1 MNLDENI
8 DKNKNNNEEITVK
21 IRTMDK
27 EFEVKIKST
36 LTIRELKEK
45 IEQVIY
51 IFIQFIILYI
61 INN

>member
-8 DKNKNNNEEITVK
+8 GKDNNNNEEITVK

-27 EFEVKIKST
+27 EFEVKIKNT
-36 LTIRELKEK
+36 LTIRALKEK

-51 IFIQFIILYI
+51 NFIQFIFIYY
-61 INN
+61 

>member
-8 DKNKNNNEEITVK
+8 EKNNNNEEITVK

-27 EFEVKIKST
+27 EFEVKIKNT
-36 LTIRELKEK
+36 LTIRALKEK

-51 IFIQFIILYI
+51 IFIQFIIIYY
-61 INN
+61 

>member
-8 DKNKNNNEEITVK
+8 EKDNNNNEEITVK

-27 EFEVKIKST
+27 EFEVKIKNT
-36 LTIRELKEK
+36 LTIRALKEK

-51 IFIQFIILYI
+51 IFIQFIIIYY
-61 INN
+61 